1 MNDKIKALIDSIKY
15 IIIFLLYSLLVIA
28 VILLLW
34 NGFTMKGAYDY
45 GLGLQEECY
54 QEFLER
60 ERPEYHIYKAY
71 TTGPVKKN
79 FEAAFFILWT
89 IVTTIVIAYII
100 VEALS
105 AILIIFFNKSD
116 LTSVKKY
123 KRWELYVQILA
134 VSGLIT
140 ILGIWRGWW
149 RGEVNL
155 NPFNIPPY
163 IVGKG
168 EYDDSEKKQII
179 NNQIGL
185 LVSIVAI
192 LVTLYVLSLIKN
204 DDKSRN
210 VINVNMLS
218 ETNQLYI
225 IALAVICSIFIPI
238 ISNVIANFQNKVKE
252 YYEGE
257 TTSDTG
263 LNKLV
268 ERNLSNQKIKVEIQ
282 QNIVESDPSILDN
295 GGTLPNLDKDN
306 IDNKYRDEY
315 FSYVSHILNDADVR
329 AINIPSQ
336 LKKYIQPIYLRGE
349 FAVEL
354 KRELARV
361 YEKNNTT
368 AILPEDFK
376 RKADNI
382 MKFLV
387 VDIQSLLLNK
397 NYNELSEDEKKTVDV
412 FVSIFN
418 NTIISNPSFTKVSPF
433 TQEIKDRL
441 TNLRKNKDMRDV
453 VNNYY
458 STVLVIVYLIAFSFA
473 YIIYHTSYKMDSE
486 RTTQLVSLVMF
497 GLILAIGFIGWFTK
511 EFWL

>member
-1 MNDKIKALIDSIKY
+1 
-15 IIIFLLYSLLVIA
+15 
-28 VILLLW
+28 
-34 NGFTMKGAYDY
+34 
-45 GLGLQEECY
+45 
-54 QEFLER
+54 
-60 ERPEYHIYKAY
+60 
-71 TTGPVKKN
+71 
-79 FEAAFFILWT
+79 
-89 IVTTIVIAYII
+89 
-100 VEALS
+100 
-105 AILIIFFNKSD
+105 
-116 LTSVKKY
+116 
-123 KRWELYVQILA
+123 
-134 VSGLIT
+134 
-140 ILGIWRGWW
+140 
-149 RGEVNL
+149 
-155 NPFNIPPY
+155 
-163 IVGKG
+163 
-168 EYDDSEKKQII
+168 
-179 NNQIGL
+179 
-185 LVSIVAI
+185 
-192 LVTLYVLSLIKN
+192 
-204 DDKSRN
+204 
-210 VINVNMLS
+210 MLS